1 MSVELPG
8 DDVLPDLKTF
18 SKNYAA
24 GKAQLV
30 WTKLIADLETPVSA
44 MLKLGDGQPM
54 SFLLESVEGGAVRG
68 RYSIIGL
75 APDTVWRCTGNRA
88 EINRDALRHPDSFSP
103 EPTDTLTSL
112 RALLEQ
118 SRIDVPEGLPPMV
131 AGVFGYMGYDTI
143 RLVEDLP
150 DQPPPVLDV
159 PDGILLRPTT
169 MVIFDAVKDEMTVVS
184 AVYNNEQNGKPGNTV
199 KGGKGGKG
207 GKNKSKASARA
218 QAEQAEQA
226 YKQAAARLAA
236 VVEALDGPV
245 PRATAMSETGLN
257 MPDAVSNTTPADYMK
272 MVKTAKDYIA
282 AGDIFQVVLS
292 QRFEAPFELPSL
304 ALYRSLRRLNPSPFL
319 FHLDFGAFS
328 LVGSSPEILV
338 RVRGDEVTIRPIAG
352 TAIRGAT
359 AVQDQANADAL
370 LADPKERAEHLM
382 LLDLGRNDVGR
393 VAQIG
398 SIRVTERFIVER
410 YSHVMHIV
418 SNVIGKLSEKFD
430 AIDALMA
437 GFPAGTVS
445 GAPKVRAMQIIDEL
459 ERDKRGPYAGCV
471 GYFSADGQM
480 DTCIALR
487 TAVVKDGRIYVQAGA
502 GLVADSVPEKEQA
515 ECENKARALF
525 AAAREAVRFAQ
536 NTKRGNR

>member
-1 MSVELPG
+1 MSVS
-8 DDVLPDLKTF
+8 PDFQTFKTTYDK
-18 SKNYAA
+18 SAP
-24 GKAQLV
+24 QVV
-30 WTKLIADLETPVSA
+30 WTTLVADLETAISA
-44 MLKLGDGQPM
+44 FMKLGADTEDY
-54 SFLLESVEGGAVRG
+54 SCLLESVEGGAVRG

-88 EINRDALRHPDSFSP
+88 EINRDALRNPDSFTNEAS
-103 EPTDTLTSL
+103 DTLTSL

-150 DQPPPVLDV
+150 NQPPEVLDV
-159 PDGILLRPTT
+159 PDGILVRPTT

-184 AVYNNEQNGKPGNTV
+184 AVYETGTNAKAGKTASPG
-199 KGGKGGKG
+199 KK
-207 GKNKSKASARA
+207 KNKTRATDQAQKAYS
-218 QAEQAEQA
+218 QAT
-226 YKQAAARLAA
+226 ARLAA

-245 PRATAMSETGLN
+245 PRATAMSEAGLD
-257 MPDAVSNTTPADYMK
+257 MPDAVSNTAPGDYMK
-272 MVKTAKDYIA
+272 MVETAKEYIA

-352 TAIRGAT
+352 TAIRGANV
-359 AVQDQANADAL
+359 AQDQANADAL

-382 LLDLGRNDVGR
+382 LLDLGRNDTGR
-393 VAQIG
+393 VSKPG
-398 SIRVTERFIVER
+398 TVEVTDAFSVER

-418 SNVIGKLSEKFD
+418 SNVEGELDRVFERHAALVLRPDRYIFGVVDDNWNL
-430 AIDALMA
+430 DALM
-437 GFPAGTVS
+437 V
-445 GAPKVRAMQIIDEL
+445 EL
-459 ERDKRGPYAGCV
+459 
-471 GYFSADGQM
+471 
-480 DTCIALR
+480 
-487 TAVVKDGRIYVQAGA
+487 GRKL
-502 GLVADSVPEKEQA
+502 GL
-515 ECENKARALF
+515 
-525 AAAREAVRFAQ
+525 
-536 NTKRGNR
+536 G